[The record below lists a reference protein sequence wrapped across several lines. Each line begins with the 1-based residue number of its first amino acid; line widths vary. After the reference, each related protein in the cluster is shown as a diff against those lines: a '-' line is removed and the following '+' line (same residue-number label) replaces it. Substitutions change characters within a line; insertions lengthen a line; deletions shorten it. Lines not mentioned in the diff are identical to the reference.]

1 MRWTL
6 ALAAATV
13 AAAAP
18 AAGPLTKGT
27 PTIKAISALAFAPDG
42 TLFIADPQ
50 AATITAVATAD
61 TTPAAKSDVMIDKLA
76 DKLGSAVGTDAAN
89 VTVTDVKV
97 NPASGNIFVSI
108 TRGKGKDAM
117 PVVLKVGRDGTIS
130 EFALKDVP
138 FAQIT
143 LPNAKVSQPGGK
155 GGQRM
160 EAITGIAFVD
170 HKVVVAGLSN
180 EEFASTL
187 RVLPYPFTTA
197 NKGAGIQIFHGAHG
211 GLETH
216 APVRTFTP
224 YKLDGADYLM
234 AAYTCTPL
242 VKLPLADL
250 KDGAKVKG
258 TTIAELG
265 NRNQPLDMIAYQK
278 DGKDYVLMANTAR
291 GVMKI
296 PTAGFATAE
305 PITAP
310 VRGGTGTAGVKYET
324 IEELKGVTQLDK
336 LDDTR
341 ALVLIQGADKSLT
354 LKSVPLP

>member
-6 ALAAATV
+6 ALVAATV

-18 AAGPLTKGT
+18 AAEPLTKGT

-89 VTVTDVKV
+89 VTVTDIKV
-97 NPASGNIFVSI
+97 NPASGNIFASI
-108 TRGKGKDAM
+108 SRGKGKDAM
-117 PVVLKVGRDGTIS
+117 PVVLKVGRDGAIS

-143 LPNAKVSQPGGK
+143 LPNAKQT
-155 GGQRM
+155 QRM

-187 RVLPYPFTTA
+187 RVIPYPFTA
-197 NKGAGIQIFHGAHG
+197 ASKGAGIEIFHGAHG
-211 GLETH
+211 RLETN

-224 YKLDGADYLM
+224 YKLNGADYLM

-242 VKLPLADL
+242 VKLPVADL
-250 KDGAKVKG
+250 KDGAKIKG

-265 NRNQPLDMIAYQK
+265 NRNQPLDMIVYQK
-278 DGKDYVLMANTAR
+278 DGKDYVLMANSAR

-296 PTAGFATAE
+296 PTAGFAEAA
-305 PITAP
+305 PITARP
-310 VRGGTGTAGVKYET
+310 KTETAGVKYET

-336 LDDTR
+336 LDDAR